1 MKFYLSSFKLGNET
15 EKLKALLP
23 NGRIGFVPN
32 ALDFT
37 AADPNRRI
45 AGIEADMAAL
55 RGLGAQVEL
64 VNLRD
69 YFAKRDELAK
79 KLDELRAI
87 FICGGNVFVLRQAMM
102 LS

>member
-45 AGIEADMAAL
+45 AGILSRRTLKKRSSTAAKEKFHI
-55 RGLGAQVEL
+55 EL
-64 VNLRD
+64 
-69 YFAKRDELAK
+69 
-79 KLDELRAI
+79 
-87 FICGGNVFVLRQAMM
+87 
-102 LS
+102 